1 MTVLLCFVLTVVV
14 SVPLSFGLGY
24 LCGKKRMLKFL
35 LLKNAHGGKRLDYEK
50 EVFDSLQQYF
60 LKDRPFLNPSLSAAD
75 VAKYLCTNRTYLS
88 EAVNLFGKSS
98 FPAYVNYYRINYA
111 INLFKENPD
120 LKVSELALMCGFNSP
135 SAFNAQ
141 FKLLM
146 NDSPGQWFRKNR
158 ARMTRR

>member
-1 MTVLLCFVLTVVV
+1 MTVLLCIVLTALI
-14 SVPLSFGLGY
+14 SAFPSFCAGY
-24 LCGKKRMLKFL
+24 FCGKKRLLRFL
-35 LLKNAHGGKRLDYEK
+35 LLKNSHGGKRLEYEK

-60 LKDRPFLNPSLSAAD
+60 LKERPFLNPSLSAAD

-88 EAVNLFGKSS
+88 EAVNIFGKSS
-98 FPAYVNYYRINYA
+98 FPAYVNYYRINYS

-120 LKVSELALMCGFNSP
+120 LKVSELASICGFNSP
-135 SAFNAQ
+135 SAYNAQ

-158 ARMTRR
+158 ARLTRR